1 MSNLQILDITS
12 PCGNLTRRLHLID
25 PHPNL
30 KVIKEI
36 FDVDVNDFKP
46 AQDPVI
52 KMVGQTS
59 GHEIYIAED
68 GRYYYLSHITVLE
81 DFFITYK
88 YLVSYQIPDYVEP
101 HKSMLSTSTVY
112 ALDDVNVLVTH
123 EEINIFNQ
131 TICHKPQKFQL
142 LLEDQEKLLIAPF
155 ARERLKKNPNYKP
168 MTQTEIVERH
178 IERKKLLIE
187 KKAKHEKLLDLY
199 IKANQEFDGSLLI
212 KHLDDNVYFRVSTSG
227 QVIKGRIAVGRYLI
241 LRMKFWQKMSGVVRF
256 YEKGYFGKIDN
267 LPCLILNSSE
277 GPECVIYFFINKDD
291 KIYEIQIN
299 DFQPQFELI
308 TKVKQFAY
316 ETIH

>member
-12 PCGNLTRRLHLID
+12 PCGNLTRRLHLMD
-25 PHPNL
+25 PHPKL

-81 DFFITYK
+81 EFFISYK

-123 EEINIFNQ
+123 EEVNTFKQ

-142 LLEDQEKLLIAPF
+142 LLEDHEKLLIAPF
-155 ARERLKKNPNYKP
+155 ARERLKKNPNHKP
-168 MTQTEIVERH
+168 MTQTELVERH
-178 IERKKLLIE
+178 IEKKKLLIE

-212 KHLDDNVYFRVSTSG
+212 KHLADNVYFRVSTSG

-256 YEKGYFGKIDN
+256 YDKGYFGKIDL

-277 GPECVIYFFINKDD
+277 GPECIIYFFINKDD
-291 KIYEIQIN
+291 KIEEIQIN

>member
-1 MSNLQILDITS
+1 MSDLQIIDITS
-12 PCGNLTRRLHLID
+12 PCGNLTRRLHLMD

-46 AQDPVI
+46 TQDPVI

-59 GHEIYIAED
+59 GHEIFIAED

-101 HKSMLSTSTVY
+101 HKSMLSTKTVY

-123 EEINIFNQ
+123 EEINTFKQ

-142 LLEDQEKLLIAPF
+142 LLEDHEKLLIAPF

-168 MTQTEIVERH
+168 MTQKELVERH

-212 KHLDDNVYFRVSTSG
+212 KHLADNVYFRVSTSG

-241 LRMKFWQKMSGVVRF
+241 LRMKFWQKMSRIVRF
-256 YEKGYFGKIDN
+256 YEKGYFGKIDP
-267 LPCLILNSSE
+267 LPCLILNSKE
-277 GPECVIYFFINKDD
+277 GPDSMIYFSINAED
-291 KIYEIQIN
+291 KIDEIQIN
-299 DFQPQFELI
+299 NFQPQFELI
-308 TKVKQFAY
+308 KKVKKFDY

>member
-1 MSNLQILDITS
+1 M
-12 PCGNLTRRLHLID
+12 D

-46 AQDPVI
+46 AEDQVI

-59 GHEIYIAED
+59 GHEIFIAED
-68 GRYYYLSHITVLE
+68 GQYYYLSHITVLE

-101 HKSMLSTSTVY
+101 HKSMLSTKTVY

-123 EEINIFNQ
+123 EEINTFKQ
-131 TICHKPQKFQL
+131 PICHKPKKFQL
-142 LLEDQEKLLIAPF
+142 LLEDHEKLLIAPF
-155 ARERLKKNPNYKP
+155 ARERLKKNPNHKP
-168 MTQTEIVERH
+168 MTQTELVRRH

-199 IKANQEFDGSLLI
+199 IKANQEFDGSILI
-212 KHLDDNVYFRVSTSG
+212 KHLANNVYYRRFTSTD
-227 QVIKGRIAVGRYLI
+227 VIKGRVAVGRYLI
-241 LRMKFWQKMSGVVRF
+241 LRMKFWQKMSGRGRF
-256 YEKGYFGKIDN
+256 YEKGYFGKIDPF
-267 LPCLILNSSE
+267 PCLILHTYD
-277 GPECVIYFFINKDD
+277 GPDCVIFFFINEED
-291 KIYEIQIN
+291 KIEEIQIN
-299 DFQPQFELI
+299 DFQPQYELI
-308 TKVKQFAY
+308 TKVKQFTY